1 MKREGIDAIIGPT
14 HSTTAFNIGAGSS
27 SAHFAKF
34 TMLFNFLDFP
44 SGSVPVGLAGKSTM
58 KPIFNDIHYKLFNE
72 GVKDCEGM
80 PVSVQVATM
89 TNDDEMCI
97 RLMKEIDDI
106 YQFNLNHSTKVFDR
120 LKNFKK
126 TLKKD

>member
-27 SAHFAKF
+27 SVMFAKF

-44 SGSVPVGLAGKSTM
+44 SGVVPVGLAGKSTM
-58 KPIFNDIHYKLFNE
+58 KPIFDDKHYKLFNE

-89 TNDDEMCI
+89 TNNDEMCI
-97 RLMKEIDDI
+97 RLMKEIDDM
-106 YQFNLNHSTKVFDR
+106 YQFNKNHSRKVFER
-120 LKNFKK
+120 LENFKK
-126 TLKKD
+126 SIIKN